1 MDDPIRTLFV
11 IEDPGADPSDPDR
24 LARASD
30 CIEVTTEPVA
40 DAIEHL
46 STSEVD
52 CVVADYDLPGYDG
65 LAFLEA
71 VRDSH
76 PQVPFVLFTDDG
88 SEQLAGAAV
97 AAGAT
102 GYLPKSEDPDTYQT
116 LAARIEES
124 VDRVR
129 GSVGPGLEGQT
140 TIELL
145 SDLYAV
151 TTDTELTFEEKITR
165 LLGLGC
171 DRLGLAYGF
180 LSKIDPGDGD
190 ETDGTQ
196 RIVLSHGD
204 HTLLQP
210 GSSCPL
216 SEAYCR
222 KTIQRNGLLGVQ
234 DAVDEGFASDPA
246 YERFSL
252 GCYLGGK
259 VVVNEEL
266 YGTLCFAGSESREY
280 SFTESEQAFVEL
292 LVQWAGYELAQNRL
306 EEKLRDL
313 QEVAG
318 ELMEADSIDEV
329 GDVAVESAEEILGLE
344 ITGIWSYDEQQEA
357 LIPISE
363 TPAARDL
370 LGSSPRYEPGSS
382 LTWTVFERG
391 EKAVFEDVSTVQGR
405 YNADTDIRAE
415 VIVPLGDQGV
425 IVTGSVSEQ
434 EFSDTDIGLFELFG
448 STITS
453 AMLRMEREQ
462 ALQETRAKLERSNE
476 DLEQFAYVASHD
488 LQEPLRTVSSYL
500 QLLERRYRDDFDE
513 DGQEFID
520 FAVNGAERMSEMI
533 QALLEYS
540 RVDTRGDPLSPTS
553 MDEVYETAHQ
563 NLRVA
568 IDQNNATVTADR
580 LPTVQGDEQ
589 QLVRLLQNLLDNA
602 IKYAGDTEPR
612 VHISAERTDDKWA
625 FAVEDNGI
633 GMTAKDTERI
643 FQVFERLHGRESYS
657 GTGIGLAMCRKIVDR
672 HGGDIWVES
681 ERGEGSTFH
690 FTLHATT
697 DD

>member
-11 IEDPGADPSDPDR
+11 VEDPGADPSGPDR

-222 KTIQRNGLLGVQ
+222 KTIQSDGLLAVS
-234 DAVDEGFASDPA
+234 DALREGWADDPA
-246 YERFSL
+246 YDVFEL
-252 GCYLGGK
+252 GSYIGGK
-259 VVVNEEL
+259 VIVSDEL
-266 YGTLCFAGSESREY
+266 YGTLCFASTDPRGAA
-280 SFTESEQAFVEL
+280 FTDAERTLIRLMSK
-292 LVQWAGYELAQNRL
+292 WASYELEHDRVTSELERQNERLEDFASVLAHDLRNPLNVVDGRLELARAECDSEHLAPIGQSVARMEVLIEDVLDLAREGRTVTETAWVDLAAVAEESWDHVATAEATLQIETDYAVMAERNRL
-306 EEKLRDL
+306 KRLFENLFRNAVEH
-313 QEVAG
+313 AG
-318 ELMEADSIDEV
+318 ETVTVTIGSLDDGFFVADDGPGV
-329 GDVAVESAEEILGLE
+329 PES
-344 ITGIWSYDEQQEA
+344 DRQQ
-357 LIPISE
+357 
-363 TPAARDL
+363 
-370 LGSSPRYEPGSS
+370 
-382 LTWTVFERG
+382 VFE
-391 EKAVFEDVSTVQGR
+391 
-405 YNADTDIRAE
+405 
-415 VIVPLGDQGV
+415 LGY
-425 IVTGSVSEQ
+425 T
-434 EFSDTDIGLFELFG
+434 T
-448 STITS
+448 
-453 AMLRMEREQ
+453 
-462 ALQETRAKLERSNE
+462 
-476 DLEQFAYVASHD
+476 
-488 LQEPLRTVSSYL
+488 
-500 QLLERRYRDDFDE
+500 DE
-513 DGQEFID
+513 DG
-520 FAVNGAERMSEMI
+520 
-533 QALLEYS
+533 
-540 RVDTRGDPLSPTS
+540 
-553 MDEVYETAHQ
+553 
-563 NLRVA
+563 
-568 IDQNNATVTADR
+568 
-580 LPTVQGDEQ
+580 
-589 QLVRLLQNLLDNA
+589 
-602 IKYAGDTEPR
+602 
-612 VHISAERTDDKWA
+612 
-625 FAVEDNGI
+625 
-633 GMTAKDTERI
+633 
-643 FQVFERLHGRESYS
+643 
-657 GTGIGLAMCRKIVDR
+657 TGYGLAIVSEIVDA
-672 HGGDIWVES
+672 HGWSIEIGDS
-681 ERGEGSTFH
+681 
-690 FTLHATT
+690 
-697 DD
+697 DDGARFEIRTR